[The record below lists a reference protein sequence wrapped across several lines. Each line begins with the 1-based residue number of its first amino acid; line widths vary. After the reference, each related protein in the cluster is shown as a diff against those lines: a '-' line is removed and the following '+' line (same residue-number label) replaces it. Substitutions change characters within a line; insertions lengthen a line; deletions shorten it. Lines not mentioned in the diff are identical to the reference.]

1 MEEHIIDMNE
11 KNTLAMKLLHY
22 FITEKNYTPIILQGA
37 EDEIWL
43 ENLDEDYK
51 IDSTE
56 YLFLYI
62 SDLICKLNSDKEYY
76 QDLFEMYKSS
86 ISSNFD
92 IPEFKNIFDINFTIT
107 ANDESMYEDIDE
119 IIE

>member
-1 MEEHIIDMNE
+1 MDLF
-11 KNTLAMKLLHY
+11 KWSGCFDLC
-22 FITEKNYTPIILQGA
+22 ITGTTKVNSVGY
-37 EDEIWL
+37 
-43 ENLDEDYK
+43 EN
-51 IDSTE
+51 S
-56 YLFLYI
+56 
-62 SDLICKLNSDKEYY
+62 Y

>member
-51 IDSTE
+51 IVRIVIK
-56 YLFLYI
+56 YI
-62 SDLICKLNSDKEYY
+62 HNNE
-76 QDLFEMYKSS
+76 QYKKK
-86 ISSNFD
+86 NF
-92 IPEFKNIFDINFTIT
+92 
-107 ANDESMYEDIDE
+107 
-119 IIE
+119 II